1 MEELCRGTFR
11 PMVEFALAVAA
22 STAKLLS
29 ELHAQS
35 STTLSCVL
43 EVSPLNTVLAL
54 VRAYSQLNLSFVK
67 LSI

>member
-22 STAKLLS
+22 SRVKLLS

-35 STTLSCVL
+35 L

>member
-29 ELHAQS
+29 ELHAQP
-35 STTLSCVL
+35 L
-43 EVSPLNTVLAL
+43 EVSPLNAVLAL

-67 LSI
+67 LPI

>member
-11 PMVEFALAVAA
+11 TTVEFALAVAA
-22 STAKLLS
+22 STVKLLS

-35 STTLSCVL
+35 L

-54 VRAYSQLNLSFVK
+54 VRAAAN
-67 LSI
+67 